1 MCTHGRFFRCGVP
14 PYPVTSRTRTPRLE
28 RDAGVLE
35 SATLASPAG
44 SKASRRGD
52 ARSRSLEHEARP
64 PTTHA
69 ATLQQLVLA
78 IWSDFH
84 HVHVLWQIAVIA
96 IALLLAWLPV
106 LAMRK
111 RPVSASAPARLGE
124 DALRAL
130 VFPLL
135 ALCLTLSGRALLRPW
150 QPTALLDVMV
160 PLLTALTLL
169 RSCCCSCARCSRPA
183 ACCAPSSAGR
193 LGRMGRLRVVHHR
206 PCA

>member
-1 MCTHGRFFRCGVP
+1 
-14 PYPVTSRTRTPRLE
+14 VTSRTRTPRLE

-52 ARSRSLEHEARP
+52 PVRDRSSTRRDHRP
-64 PTTHA
+64 PHA

-111 RPVSASAPARLGE
+111 RP
-124 DALRAL
+124 
-130 VFPLL
+130 FP
-135 ALCLTLSGRALLRPW
+135 RP
-150 QPTALLDVMV
+150 
-160 PLLTALTLL
+160 
-169 RSCCCSCARCSRPA
+169 RPPGSERTRF
-183 ACCAPSSAGR
+183 APSSSR
-193 LGRMGRLRVVHHR
+193 CLH
-206 PCA
+206 CA